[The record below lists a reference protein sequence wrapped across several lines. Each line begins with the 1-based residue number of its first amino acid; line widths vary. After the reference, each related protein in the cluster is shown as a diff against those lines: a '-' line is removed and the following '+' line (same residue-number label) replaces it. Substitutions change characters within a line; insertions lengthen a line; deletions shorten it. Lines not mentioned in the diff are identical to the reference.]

1 MWILT
6 FTIRHQLTNMHENP
20 VLWTPG
26 SDRKRSSAMYRFMQQ
41 QGFDDYDDLHRWSIE
56 QPAAFWESLADFCE
70 VRFDTPAATTLSHP
84 DDIMHA
90 GWFSGSELNY
100 AAHLLRHGGERPAII
115 FCGEDGTR
123 REMSFAEL
131 RETVAAVASGLR
143 QAGVKKGDRVAG
155 FLPNCPEAIIA
166 MLAAT
171 GIGAIWSSCSPDFG
185 VTGVVDRFGQIAPAV
200 LFATDGY
207 FYNGKRID
215 SLPVV
220 AGIVEA
226 LPSVETT
233 VIVPFLGDGTGV
245 DGIRNARHWDDFGA
259 PGSDIEFV
267 PVDFDHPLFIMY
279 SSGTTGVPKC
289 IVHGHGGSLL
299 QHLKEHMLHTDI
311 GTDDRL
317 FYFTTCGWMM
327 WNWLATGLASG
338 ATLILYDG
346 SPFFDAGQVLWKM
359 AERERITVFGT
370 SAKYLAALEKAGVR
384 PKDDHDLS
392 ALRAVLSTGSPLA
405 PESFDF
411 VYDAIGGDVQL
422 ASIAGGTDILSCF
435 VLGNPVLP
443 VRRGEI
449 QCRGLGMAVEIFDD
463 DGHSLIGEQ
472 GELVC
477 TRPFP
482 SAPVC
487 FWNDDGDTRYRAAY
501 FERFPGVWAHGD
513 FAELTP
519 GGGMIIHGRSDAVL
533 NPGGVRIGTAEI
545 YRQVEKL
552 DEVLESIAIGQNWE
566 DDVRVVLFVVLRP
579 GVVLDDEL
587 RDRIRQVIRANTTPR
602 HVPAKIIGVAEIPR
616 TKSGKIVE
624 LAVRSV
630 VHGEPVRN
638 TEALANPESLDN
650 FRDLPELDQ
659 A

>member
-1 MWILT
+1 
-6 FTIRHQLTNMHENP
+6 MHENP
-20 VLWTPG
+20 VVWAP
-26 SDRKRSSAMYRFMQQ
+26 DDERIASSAMFRFMRAR
-41 QGFDDYDDLHRWSIE
+41 GFDSYAALYGWSVE
-56 QPAAFWESLADFCE
+56 QPAAFWEALADFCD
-70 VRFDTPAATTLSHP
+70 VRFDTRASTTLANP

-90 GWFSGSELNY
+90 GWFSGSQLNY
-100 AAHLLRHGGERPAII
+100 AAHLLRYRGERAAII

-123 REMSFAEL
+123 REISFDQL
-131 RETVAAVASGLR
+131 RASVAGVAAGLR
-143 QAGVKKGDRVAG
+143 RAGVVKGDRVAG
-155 FLPNCPEAIIA
+155 FLPNGPEAIIA
-166 MLAAT
+166 MLAAASM
-171 GIGAIWSSCSPDFG
+171 GAIWSSCSPDFG
-185 VTGVVDRFGQIAPAV
+185 VTGVVDRFGQIGPKV
-200 LFATDGY
+200 LFATNGY
-207 FYNGKRID
+207 FYNGKRIE

-220 AGIVEA
+220 ADIVAA
-226 LPSVETT
+226 LPSVEVA
-233 VIVPFLGDGTGV
+233 VIVPFLDGGPV
-245 DGIRNARHWDDFGA
+245 AAVARAVSWDDFA
-259 PGSDIEFV
+259 QPAAEPYV
-267 PVDFDHPLFIMY
+267 LPVEFDHPLFIMY

-289 IVHGHGGSLL
+289 IVHGHGGTLL
-299 QHLKEHMLHTDI
+299 QHLKEHALHTDI
-311 GTDDRL
+311 GSDDRL

-327 WNWLATGLASG
+327 WNWLASGLASG
-338 ATLILYDG
+338 ATLVLYDG
-346 SPFFDAGQVLWKM
+346 APFFDEGHVLWKM
-359 AERERITVFGT
+359 AQRERVTVFGT
-370 SAKYLAALEKAGVR
+370 SAKYLSALEKAGVR
-384 PKDDHDLS
+384 PNDDYDLS

-411 VYDAIGGDVQL
+411 VYAAIGGDVQL
-422 ASIAGGTDILSCF
+422 ASIAGGTDIISCF
-435 VLGNPVLP
+435 VLGNPLLP

-449 QCRGLGMAVEIFDD
+449 QCRGLGMAVEIYDD
-463 DGHSLIGEQ
+463 EGNPVVGRQ

-482 SAPVC
+482 SAPVG
-487 FWNDDGDTRYRAAY
+487 FWNDAGDARYRAAY

-519 GGGMIIHGRSDAVL
+519 AGGMVIYGRSDAVL

-552 DEVLESIAIGQNWE
+552 EEVLESIAIGQSWE

-579 GVVLDDEL
+579 GVVLDDDL
-587 RDRIRQVIRANTTPR
+587 RSRIRQVIRANTTPR

-638 TEALANPESLDN
+638 TEALANPESLEH
-650 FRDLPELDQ
+650 FRNLPELDQ